1 MAQGEFALVKEN
13 LEKAI
18 HRPSLIISDHDVY
31 AMLSDAAVQQRDR
44 DALREYAPL
53 LEEAAVSLEH
63 KLYLATAHRAWG
75 VMHRLEGEFEQ
86 AEARLEQAITLFSGL
101 DTRWQLGRTHLELG
115 ELAAGR
121 SQTAGAKHH
130 YARAL
135 ELFEQMGAIPDAAL
149 AHEGLS
155 KVKNEQ

>member
-1 MAQGEFALVKEN
+1 MAQGEFALVREL

-18 HRPSLIISDHDVY
+18 HKPSVLVGDHDVY
-31 AMLSDAAVQQRDR
+31 AMLADAAVQQRDGA
-44 DALREYAPL
+44 ALREYAPL

-86 AEARLEQAITLFSGL
+86 AEARLEQAIILFSGL
-101 DTRWQLGRTHLELG
+101 DTRWQLGRTLLELG

-121 SQTAGAKHH
+121 SQTAEAKQH

-135 ELFEQMGAIPDAAL
+135 ELFEEMGAIPDAAR

-155 KVKNEQ
+155 KV